1 MVERIYFVTLDA
13 EDTLDDLM
21 VECDNIIVN
30 TEYAEMNTLKAE
42 ITTDEDN
49 VDYVAERLAEYIVE
63 QGNKYVR

>member
-21 VECDNIIVN
+21 VECDNIIVS

-42 ITTDEDN
+42 ITTDEDT
-49 VDYVAERLAEYIVE
+49 VDYVAERLADYIVE
-63 QGNKYVR
+63 